1 MMNNMKSYKMMAGT
15 FLMAVLLLLM
25 LSGCGNGQP
34 TSDQPSNS
42 LPFVSGSTGEE
53 ESSTI
58 EPPESNTDDTD
69 DTGFYSDMQ
78 FLLISH
84 AQISY
89 DSTLQT
95 GNDTPENYF
104 DIASPYESYSYYE
117 DGSPLLHEVYYVEG
131 GQYMERWE
139 QDENGNI
146 TMFDGRNGN
155 NRVVYI
161 YDEDNH
167 LIQEWGHD
175 MNYRPDSVIIYDD
188 YDEHGNY
195 GSTVSIV
202 PWGGSI
208 VKEGG
213 TWYDLDSLDYNEVRS
228 TTHHYYTYE
237 YDEAGRLTSIVRF
250 NHDGSDRDTY
260 TYEYDSQGNL
270 IYEKNFYGD
279 IYIREYHSNGAIALF
294 QEKLGDS
301 LLEEIVY
308 DSHGNPISKYV
319 GKYNETGGIITTY
332 ENEYDKSGNLVRR
345 FTYDEE
351 GNCKY
356 YDIWRYIDMQS
367 YLDNYNDYLV
377 GLD

>member
-1 MMNNMKSYKMMAGT
+1 MIDMKNFKRVFGT

-25 LSGCGNGQP
+25 LSGCGNERLPSEQP
-34 TSDQPSNS
+34 RNS
-42 LPFVSGSTGEE
+42 LPPMSGLTGEE
-53 ESSTI
+53 ESPTI
-58 EPPESNTDDTD
+58 ESPESNTDDTD
-69 DTGFYSDMQ
+69 DTGLYSDRQ

-84 AQISY
+84 AQISC

-95 GNDTPENYF
+95 GYDTPENYF
-104 DIASPYESYSYYE
+104 DIASPYESFAYYE
-117 DGSPLLHEVYYVEG
+117 DGSPLLHEVYYVTG
-131 GQYMERWE
+131 GQYIERWE
-139 QDENGNI
+139 QDENGNV
-146 TMFDGRNGN
+146 TMFDGGDGDTRIVN
-155 NRVVYI
+155 I

-167 LIQEWGHD
+167 LIQRWGHW
-175 MNYRPDSVIIYDD
+175 NYRPHSVTIYDG

-195 GSTVSIV
+195 GSKVEIRSA
-202 PWGGSI
+202 GGSI
-208 VKEGG
+208 IKEGS
-213 TWYDLDSLDYNEVRS
+213 TWYDLDSLNYNEVWS
-228 TTHHYYTYE
+228 TTQYYYTHE
-237 YDEAGRLTSIVRF
+237 YDETGRLISTTET
-250 NHDGSDRDTY
+250 HYDGLRNRTRTY
-260 TYEYDSQGNL
+260 KYEYDSHGNL
-270 IYEKNFYGD
+270 IYEKNYSGD

-308 DSHGNPISKYV
+308 DSHGNPISKFV
-319 GKYNETGGIITTY
+319 GKYNETGGTITTY
-332 ENEYDKSGNLVRR
+332 ENEYDKNGNLVRR